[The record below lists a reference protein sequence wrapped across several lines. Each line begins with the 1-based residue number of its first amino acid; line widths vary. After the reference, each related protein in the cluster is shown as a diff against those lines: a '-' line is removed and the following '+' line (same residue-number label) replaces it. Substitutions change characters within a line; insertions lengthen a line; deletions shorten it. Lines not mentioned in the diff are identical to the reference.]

1 MINPQ
6 RFTHKYHR
14 KVMFNSK
21 RREQIMSYTYN
32 NKNHSVIKFSN
43 ILDSDS
49 VYYKISVGKQNISNT
64 LIATT
69 SLKLIFNV

>member
-1 MINPQ
+1 
-6 RFTHKYHR
+6 
-14 KVMFNSK
+14 
-21 RREQIMSYTYN
+21 MSYTYN

-69 SLKLIFNV
+69 SLKLIFNVWLTD